1 MKLNYIKCMCFLLVS
16 LLPNIAKSNSLS
28 WYGILRGDT
37 IIDYKSPVN
46 GIVDSLNCTP
56 GTDKNNSEIFK
67 IISVDG
73 VSKKEI
79 LVLKRDRARS
89 EYKKYKNEYVNAN
102 NAFKEGLVAK
112 NELSDI
118 GNKMKDAIIN
128 LKEVESEIETLNYIN
143 KLSNPYV
150 KGRFVCQ
157 DVFVSQ
163 GSYVN
168 SGDLLMKIEMINKY
182 RLEIKYDP
190 VTTNLKNSSIRYR
203 SLVNNS
209 TGNAKLI
216 ATKNLTDNSSMGGL
230 KSAILELE
238 NNGGLSP
245 ELLDTAFEITLHD

>member
-1 MKLNYIKCMCFLLVS
+1 
-16 LLPNIAKSNSLS
+16 
-28 WYGILRGDT
+28 RGDT

-67 IISVDG
+67 IISIDG

-79 LVLKRDRARS
+79 LGLKRDRARS
-89 EYKKYKNEYVNAN
+89 EYEKYKNEYVNAN
-102 NAFKEGLVAK
+102 NAFREGLVAK

>member
-1 MKLNYIKCMCFLLVS
+1 
-16 LLPNIAKSNSLS
+16 
-28 WYGILRGDT
+28 
-37 IIDYKSPVN
+37 
-46 GIVDSLNCTP
+46 
-56 GTDKNNSEIFK
+56 NSEIFK

-216 ATKNLTDNSSMGGL
+216 ATKNLKDNSSMGGL